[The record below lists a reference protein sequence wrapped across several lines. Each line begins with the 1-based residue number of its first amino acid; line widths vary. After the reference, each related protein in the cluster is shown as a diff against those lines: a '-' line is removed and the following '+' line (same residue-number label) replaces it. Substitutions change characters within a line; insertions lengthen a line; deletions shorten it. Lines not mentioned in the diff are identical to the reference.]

1 MSAPC
6 DRVRD
11 AAIFHVMVAK
21 ASWSE
26 DERWGDVSLSFSLL
40 MRRNQTSST
49 QTPTNV
55 AFLFVTATIRHLV
68 LSLFSW
74 SSSLFVFIFYVSA
87 NVYCCATTLS
97 VKEANW
103 IRDRLGLTESGPK
116 KLAKWI
122 SELKSERSCCR
133 AAYCHSTAQEDCSL
147 L

>member
-6 DRVRD
+6 DRVR
-11 AAIFHVMVAK
+11 AATIFHIIVAK

-26 DERWGDVSLSFSLL
+26 DERWGEASLSFSLL
-40 MRRNQTSST
+40 MQRNQTSST

-55 AFLFVTATIRHLV
+55 AFLLLDI
-68 LSLFSW
+68 LFYLCSPG
-74 SSSLFVFIFYVSA
+74 LLQCFFFIFYVSA

-116 KLAKWI
+116 KLAKWLRQI
-122 SELKSERSCCR
+122 SELKSARSCCW